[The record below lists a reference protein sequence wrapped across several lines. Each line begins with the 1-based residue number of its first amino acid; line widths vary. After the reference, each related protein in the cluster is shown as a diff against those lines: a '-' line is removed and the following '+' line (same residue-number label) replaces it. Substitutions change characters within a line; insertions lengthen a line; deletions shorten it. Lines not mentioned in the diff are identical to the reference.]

1 MKKVVFFGFIGL
13 GILLIVI
20 FATQIMSAHDEYI
33 EKSNKYDS
41 SIAELQKELLV
52 EQSRTSDI
60 ELDIGA
66 TQGNVHSLSN
76 VGGIVAQLQ
85 SDLSRKLNEYTE
97 IQLADIKSMDIS
109 VQEDLRQLATYFPD
123 ASMVRPWYQW
133 NKDTTAVW
141 TCMTNYDFYGNSL
154 DVLWICED
162 QSRSA
167 VNRLLAFATA
177 SYDYPSNTFSDLVVY
192 VTERGVEHMAVSE
205 VK

>member
-1 MKKVVFFGFIGL
+1 MQ
-13 GILLIVI
+13 IV
-20 FATQIMSAHDEYI
+20 SAHDEYV
-33 EKSNKYDS
+33 EKSNKYDL

-52 EQSRTSDI
+52 EQGRASDI

-66 TQGNVHSLSN
+66 TQGNVHSASDI
-76 VGGIVAQLQ
+76 GSIVAQLQ
-85 SDLSRKLNEYTE
+85 SDLARKLNEYTE

-133 NKDTTAVW
+133 NKDVTAVW

-162 QSRSA
+162 QSRGA
-167 VNRLLAFATA
+167 LNKLLAFATA
-177 SYDYPSNTFSDLVVY
+177 SYDYPSNTFSDLMVY
-192 VTERGVEHMAVSE
+192 VTKHGVNRMAVSE